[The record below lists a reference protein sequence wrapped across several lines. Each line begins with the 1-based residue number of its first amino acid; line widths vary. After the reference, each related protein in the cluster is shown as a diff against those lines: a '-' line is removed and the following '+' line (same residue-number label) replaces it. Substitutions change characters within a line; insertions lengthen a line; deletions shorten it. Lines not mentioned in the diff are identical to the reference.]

1 MEDLDLQVAYVR
13 RWRLL
18 KSEIS
23 PCAALSRDDK
33 EWDRDDEGYSI
44 IFEYCL
50 VVREIIA
57 IFAAE

>member
-1 MEDLDLQVAYVR
+1 MTEVDVVIVVEGSLRVG
-13 RWRLL
+13 
-18 KSEIS
+18 
-23 PCAALSRDDK
+23 RDDK

-50 VVREIIA
+50 VVYEIIA